1 MLNLGEITRQLRKES
16 LQLQTLQRTV
26 TQLQEQLTVYA
37 TEHGVTTG
45 KKKIEDVMDDH
56 LLDKLEYI
64 FLGGQL
70 AQELAQ
76 AAQPAEAPETT
87 PDSDSTAVPG

>member
-1 MLNLGEITRQLRKES
+1 
-16 LQLQTLQRTV
+16 
-26 TQLQEQLTVYA
+26 
-37 TEHGVTTG
+37 
-45 KKKIEDVMDDH
+45 MDDH

-76 AAQPAEAPETT
+76 QATQPAAVPETT